1 MSKLIL
7 NDDLLIAKG
16 GERDCY
22 IHPENKNRVIKVL
35 HKEGVHNSQN
45 KLEYLYMKYLKKRV
59 KDLSQITD
67 CYGYTDTNL
76 GKGLIYE
83 RVFDYDNKPSKSF
96 RYMIAHKLI
105 EEKEQNRLL
114 DELKRYL
121 DKNKILFIDNSMTNI
136 FYKRTSSNSSKL
148 VIVDGLGAKRTG
160 FKFYLYLYLPFYRNY
175 KIKKQW
181 QKLMWLY
188 NKDITRIKNNTMPM
202 NRL

>member
-1 MSKLIL
+1 MSIIKL
-7 NDDLLIAKG
+7 DESLLIAKG
-16 GERDCY
+16 GERACY
-22 IHPENKNRVIKVL
+22 LYPTDDKKIIKILYTEGTHNNQNR
-35 HKEGVHNSQN
+35 
-45 KLEYLYMKYLKKRV
+45 LEYIYMNYLKRK
-59 KDLSQITD
+59 KTDLSHITD
-67 CYGYTDTNL
+67 CYGYIMTTL
-76 GKGLIYE
+76 GKGLVYE

-105 EEKEQNRLL
+105 DEKEQNRLL
-114 DELKRYL
+114 NELKQYL

-136 FYKRTSSNSSKL
+136 FYKKTSLNSAKL
-148 VIVDGLGAKRTG
+148 VIVDGLGAKRIG

-202 NRL
+202 HRL